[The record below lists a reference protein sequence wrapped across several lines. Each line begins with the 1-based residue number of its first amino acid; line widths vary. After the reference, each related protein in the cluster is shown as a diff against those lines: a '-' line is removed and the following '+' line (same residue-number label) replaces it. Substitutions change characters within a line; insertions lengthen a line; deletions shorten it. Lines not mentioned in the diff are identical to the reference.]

1 MVNSSLKVAVL
12 MGGTSSEREI
22 SLVTGGKILS
32 ALKGSGYQAYAVD
45 AGLETAAALAM
56 KRPDVAF
63 IALHGSPGEDGT
75 IQGLLE
81 IMDVP
86 YVGSGVL
93 ASALGM
99 DKERSKIFFAAA
111 GIPAPFYLPLGVRE
125 LEIKGIGR
133 AVQQVVDTLGLP
145 AVVKPT
151 KEGSAIGV
159 SIARQREEVSSAL
172 TEAASKGWDV
182 IVEEYVKGREITIGL
197 LGNEDLLVLPIVEIV
212 PENDF
217 YDYEAKYDGKSR
229 HIVPAILDAEVAEA
243 ATKYALAAHRSL
255 GCRGMS
261 RVDFVISEQDRIPYI
276 LEINTIPGMTPT
288 SLFPEAAKAAGI
300 SFEELV
306 GRLVE
311 LALEGREVLKTSSP

>member
-32 ALKGSGYQAYAVD
+32 ALKDAGYQAYAVD
-45 AGLETAAALAM
+45 VGLEVAAALATD
-56 KRPDVAF
+56 RPNVAF

-75 IQGLLE
+75 IQGLLD

-99 DKERSKIFFAAA
+99 DKERSKIFFTAA
-111 GIPAPFYLPLGVRE
+111 GIPAPFYLPISVRE
-125 LEIKGIGR
+125 LETVGIER
-133 AVQQVVDTLGLP
+133 SVQKVIDTLGLP
-145 AVVKPT
+145 TVVKPN

-159 SIARQREEVSSAL
+159 SIARQREEVNLAL

-182 IVEEYVKGREITIGL
+182 IVEEYIKGREITIGL
-197 LGNEDLLVLPIVEIV
+197 LGNEELLVFPIVEIV
-212 PENDF
+212 PENEF

-229 HIVPAILDAEVAEA
+229 HIVPAVLEADVAA
-243 ATKYALAAHRSL
+243 AARKYALAAHRSL

-261 RVDFVISEQDRIPYI
+261 RVDFVISDQDRIPYI

-288 SLFPEAAKAAGI
+288 SLFPEGAKAAGI

-311 LALEGREVLKTSSP
+311 LALEGRGALNPSGA

>member
-1 MVNSSLKVAVL
+1 MAKSSLKVAVL

-32 ALKGSGYQAYAVD
+32 ALKASGYQAYAVD
-45 AGLETAAALAM
+45 AGPETAAILTANM
-56 KRPDVAF
+56 PDAAF

-75 IQGLLE
+75 IQGLLD
-81 IMDVP
+81 IMGVP

-111 GIPAPFYLPLGVRE
+111 GIPAPFYLPLGARE
-125 LEIKGIGR
+125 LQDKGVER

-159 SIARQREEVSSAL
+159 TITRQREEVSQAL
-172 TEAASKGWDV
+172 NEAVSKGWDV

-212 PENDF
+212 PDNEF
-217 YDYEAKYDGKSR
+217 YDYEAKYDGKSK
-229 HIVPAILDAEVAEA
+229 HIVPAILDAEVAASAE
-243 ATKYALAAHRSL
+243 KYALAAHRSL

-288 SLFPEAAKAAGI
+288 SLYPEAAKAAGI
-300 SFEELV
+300 PFEDLV
-306 GRLVE
+306 CRLVE
-311 LALEGREVLKTSSP
+311 LALEGRSVLS